1 MIATTMF
8 PAAMHIRNL
17 RQLHHEITEVIS
29 TIHEN
34 IAHGRAD
41 LLVSL
46 PELRK
51 VMAELMED
59 SFQQVQLV
67 ATELGNHNLVRKV
80 QEDQVQLE
88 EDAHDADMLIDLYT
102 IDTDQDGVKSW
113 GTDAT
118 QGTPSQLHSTAW
130 VSPSSPHESSSVA
143 TVDPFPANTPR
154 KASVVFKMIDKDT
167 PKHVQDNPDMQSGRA
182 TKTPAY
188 QAGTE
193 TPAPQSRTDT
203 LAYQAGTETPACQNG
218 TKTPACQAGPV
229 DSLQSEDTKM
239 HQENCTV
246 VPRQF
251 LGFFATKLLLHTAV
265 TMAD

>member
-1 MIATTMF
+1 MF

-29 TIHEN
+29 TVHEN

-102 IDTDQDGVKSW
+102 MDTDQDGVESW

-130 VSPSSPHESSSVA
+130 VSPSSPHKSSSVA

-154 KASVVFKMIDKDT
+154 KASVVFKMIDMDT
-167 PKHVQDNPDMQSGRA
+167 PKHVQDNPEM
-182 TKTPAY
+182 
-188 QAGTE
+188 
-193 TPAPQSRTDT
+193 QSRTDT
-203 LAYQAGTETPACQNG
+203 PAYQAGTETPACQNG

-229 DSLQSEDTKM
+229 DSLQSEGTKM
-239 HQENCTV
+239 HQENWT
-246 VPRQF
+246 VPRHF
-251 LGFFATKLLLHTAV
+251 CYKVAAAHSCHHGRPVPSNHT
-265 TMAD
+265 

>member
-1 MIATTMF
+1 MF

-102 IDTDQDGVKSW
+102 MDTDQDGVKSW

-154 KASVVFKMIDKDT
+154 KASVA
-167 PKHVQDNPDMQSGRA
+167 QDNPEMQAGRA
-182 TKTPAY
+182 TETPAYQAETETPATETPAY

-193 TPAPQSRTDT
+193 TPA
-203 LAYQAGTETPACQNG
+203 C
-218 TKTPACQAGPV
+218 
-229 DSLQSEDTKM
+229 
-239 HQENCTV
+239 
-246 VPRQF
+246 
-251 LGFFATKLLLHTAV
+251 
-265 TMAD
+265 